1 MIIDTS
7 KVEMNENNWLDKEGR
22 FTFKIEKFEEDGFVA
37 SGDDAGAVKF
47 KLYFKGKEAGN
58 DKLYSHSEMFN
69 VGQKSLW
76 RIKELEIALKAPD
89 VYDIED
95 FIGRYVIV
103 NIVSRNYPKND
114 GTQGTAFNVKSW
126 EYSKLN
132 DAMPS
137 IPKAKQDTNNDTA
150 QSYETSIPTID
161 IDNDEIP
168 F

>member
-7 KVEMNENNWLDKEGR
+7 KDEMLENNWLDKEGR
-22 FTFKIEKFEEDGFVA
+22 FTFKIEKFEEDGFVQN
-37 SGDDAGAVKF
+37 GDDAGAVKF
-47 KLYFKGKEAGN
+47 KLIFKGKEAGN

-69 VGQKSLW
+69 IGQKSLW

-95 FIGRYVIV
+95 FIGRYVIANV
-103 NIVSRNYPKND
+103 VSRNYQKNN

-132 DAMPS
+132 DALPP
-137 IPKAKQDTNNDTA
+137 IPKAEQNANNDTA
-150 QSYETSIPTID
+150 QSSEIPTID
-161 IDNDEIP
+161 IDEDEIP